1 MQPQVSQMELAVA
14 EELAKRGLSFETQ
27 KQFCIQ
33 SCTADLYFPK
43 QRLAVFLDG
52 PVHKGREDRDEAL
65 RELLWKRHNVEP
77 LTIEY
82 ESYTKEQVQ
91 EIVELILQA
100 LEERQ

>member
-1 MQPQVSQMELAVA
+1 
-14 EELAKRGLSFETQ
+14 
-27 KQFCIQ
+27 
-33 SCTADLYFPK
+33 

-82 ESYTKEQVQ
+82 ERYTKQQVQ

-100 LEERQ
+100 LEER